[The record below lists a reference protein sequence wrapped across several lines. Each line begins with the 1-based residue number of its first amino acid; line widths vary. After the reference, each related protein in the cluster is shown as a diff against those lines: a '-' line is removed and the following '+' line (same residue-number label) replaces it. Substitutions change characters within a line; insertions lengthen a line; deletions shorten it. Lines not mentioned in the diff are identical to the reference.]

1 MDTTPQAFGPENTRQ
16 KGYAGEDAAVDFLL
30 SLGYSIIS
38 RNYQARRGEIDCIA
52 EDPSGTLIF
61 CEVKSA
67 KSSLAGHP
75 AFWVTRDKQRKIIR
89 MAQRYLAE
97 HGFNR
102 RPCRFD
108 VVTVYN
114 GKIEHYKNAFF
125 A

>member
-1 MDTTPQAFGPENTRQ
+1 MDDARSPAPESTRQ
-16 KGYAGEDAAVDFLL
+16 KGYAGEDSAVEYLL
-30 SLGYSIIS
+30 SLGYTIVS

-52 EDPSGTLIF
+52 EDPSGTLVF

-67 KSSLAGHP
+67 ESPKLGHP

-97 HGFNR
+97 HRYANKA
-102 RPCRFD
+102 CRFD

>member
-1 MDTTPQAFGPENTRQ
+1 MDQDRSTAIENTRQ
-16 KGYAGEDAAVDFLL
+16 KGYVGEDAAVEFLL
-30 SLGYSIIS
+30 SLGYIIIS

-52 EDPSGTLIF
+52 QDPSGTLVF

-67 KSSLAGHP
+67 RSAKLGHP

-97 HGFNR
+97 HR
-102 RPCRFD
+102 YTAKACRFD
-108 VVTVYN
+108 VVTIYN

>member
-1 MDTTPQAFGPENTRQ
+1 MENQPSLAADSTRK
-16 KGYAGEDAAVDFLL
+16 KGTAGEDAAVEYLL
-30 SLGYSIIS
+30 SLGYTIVS

-52 EDPSGTLIF
+52 QDPSGTIVF

-67 KSSLAGHP
+67 KSSSLGHP
-75 AFWVTRDKQRKIIR
+75 AFWVTRDKQRKITR

-97 HGFNR
+97 HRYTNKA
-102 RPCRFD
+102 CRFD

>member
-1 MDTTPQAFGPENTRQ
+1 MPYDRSSAMENTRK
-16 KGYAGEDAAVDFLL
+16 KGYAGEDAAVEYLL
-30 SLGYSIIS
+30 SLGYTIIS

-52 EDPSGTLIF
+52 QDPSGTLVF
-61 CEVKSA
+61 CEVKSSESPV
-67 KSSLAGHP
+67 KGHP

-97 HGFNR
+97 HR
-102 RPCRFD
+102 YTTKACRFD
-108 VVTVYN
+108 VVTIYN

>member
-1 MDTTPQAFGPENTRQ
+1 MENQPTSAADSTRK
-16 KGYAGEDAAVDFLL
+16 KGTAGEDAAVEYLL
-30 SLGYSIIS
+30 SLGYTIVS

-52 EDPSGTLIF
+52 QDPSGTIVF

-67 KSSLAGHP
+67 KSSSLGHP
-75 AFWVTRDKQRKIIR
+75 AFWVTRDKQRKITR

-97 HGFNR
+97 HRYTNKA
-102 RPCRFD
+102 CRFD